1 MSTII
6 VQRGN
11 GTRYAPDISA
21 PLAVTD
27 AVKVARGRREL
38 DAALPSE
45 EIQLEERYLAESRN
59 GQLARSYDTVLGR
72 AWKGKITSVRIS
84 VQPNGSAMTL
94 TLSRPA

>member
-1 MSTII
+1 MSTLI
-6 VQRGN
+6 VQRGA

-45 EIQLEERYLAESRN
+45 EINLEARYLAGARN
-59 GQLARSYDTVLGR
+59 GRLARSYDSVLGC
-72 AWKGKITSVRIS
+72 AWKGKITSIRIS
-84 VQPNGSAMTL
+84 IRPNGHSMTL

>member
-6 VQRGN
+6 VQRGA

-21 PLAVTD
+21 SLAVTD
-27 AVKVARGRREL
+27 AVKVARGQREL

-45 EIQLEERYLAESRN
+45 EIQLEARYLAGARN
-59 GQLARSYDTVLGR
+59 GRLARSYDTVLGR

-84 VQPNGSAMTL
+84 AQTNGSSMTL
-94 TLSRPA
+94 TIVRPA

>member
-1 MSTII
+1 MSTLI
-6 VQRGN
+6 VQRGA
-11 GTRYAPDISA
+11 GTRYAPDVSA

-45 EIQLEERYLAESRN
+45 EINLEARYLAAARN
-59 GQLARSYDTVLGR
+59 GRLSRSYDSVLGR

-84 VQPNGSAMTL
+84 VQSSGHTMTL
-94 TLSRPA
+94 TLSRPT